1 MMDLEGMDLKTE
13 LDMNAKLQRKKNNL
27 RKALAKKGMLKR
39 EGDNNFD
46 KYKYFSEAQ
55 YKLLFTELFSEAGLE
70 LKFTEASYQECEGT
84 EKQRFGRRIK
94 LIFTLMDT
102 ETGYGE
108 ESVIT
113 GEAFDKGDKA
123 GYKAYTGAYKYYLA
137 STFGVATGDDPEK
150 PDKEVQAQP
159 QTAAQKPTQS
169 AAQKQTKVQASGVKA
184 TPNQIAILKRVY
196 TGENMTKLLK
206 KCGVENVED
215 IPAAKASDLITKLE
229 EKQNGKETK

>member
-1 MMDLEGMDLKTE
+1 MMELEGMDLKTE
-13 LDMNAKLQRKKNNL
+13 LEMNAKLQRKKNNL

-39 EGDNNFD
+39 EGDNKYD
-46 KYKYFSEAQ
+46 QYKYFSEAQ

-70 LKFTEASYQECEGT
+70 LKFTEKCYEKCEGT
-84 EKQRFGRRIK
+84 EKMRNGRRVK
-94 LIFTLMDT
+94 LIFTLMDI

-108 ESVIT
+108 ESTIT

-150 PDKEVQAQP
+150 PDKEEAQ
-159 QTAAQKPTQS
+159 QQKPTQP

>member
-13 LDMNAKLQRKKNNL
+13 LEMNAKLQRKKNNL

-70 LKFTEASYQECEGT
+70 LKFTEKSYEECEGT
-84 EKQRFGRRIK
+84 EKMRNGRRVR
-94 LIFTLMDT
+94 LIFTLMDI

-108 ESVIT
+108 ESIIT

-150 PDKEVQAQP
+150 PDKEEAQ
-159 QTAAQKPTQS
+159 QQKPTQA
-169 AAQKQTKVQASGVKA
+169 AAQKQAKAPGAKA
-184 TPNQIAILKRVY
+184 TPNQVAILKRVY
-196 TGENMTKLLK
+196 RDDNRTKLLERYK
-206 KCGVENVED
+206 VSSIEE
-215 IPAAKASDLITKLE
+215 IPAQAASELIKQLE
-229 EKQNGKETK
+229 AIQKSKEAAENE

>member
-1 MMDLEGMDLKTE
+1 MMNLDELDLKTDLE
-13 LDMNAKLQRKKNNL
+13 LNAKLQRKKNNL

-39 EGDNNFD
+39 EGDNKYD
-46 KYKYFSEAQ
+46 QYKYFSEAQ

-70 LKFTEASYQECEGT
+70 LKFTEMSYEKCEGT
-84 EKQRFGRRIK
+84 EKMRNGRRVR
-94 LIFTLMDT
+94 LLFTLMDT

-108 ESVIT
+108 ESIIT

-150 PDKEVQAQP
+150 PDKEEAQE
-159 QTAAQKPTQS
+159 QKPTQ
-169 AAQKQTKVQASGVKA
+169 ATAQKQTKVQASGVKA

>member
-1 MMDLEGMDLKTE
+1 MMEGIDFKTQLDL
-13 LDMNAKLQRKKNNL
+13 NAKLQHKKNNL

-70 LKFTEASYQECEGT
+70 LKFTEVSYEECAGT
-84 EKQRFGRRIK
+84 EKMRNGRRVR
-94 LIFTLMDT
+94 LLFTLMDT

-108 ESVIT
+108 ESIIT

-150 PDKEVQAQP
+150 PDKEE
-159 QTAAQKPTQS
+159 AAEKKPTQAGS
-169 AAQKQTKVQASGVKA
+169 QKQAPGAKA
-184 TPNQIAILKRVY
+184 TPNQVAILKRVY
-196 TGENMTKLLK
+196 RDDNRAKLLERYK
-206 KCGVENVED
+206 VSSIEE
-215 IPAAKASDLITKLE
+215 IPAQAASELIKQLEAIQKAKEAAE
-229 EKQNGKETK
+229 NE

>member
-1 MMDLEGMDLKTE
+1 MMEGIDFKTQLDL
-13 LDMNAKLQRKKNNL
+13 NAKLQHKKNNL

-39 EGDNNFD
+39 EGDNSFD

-70 LKFTEASYQECEGT
+70 LKFTELSYEECTGT
-84 EKQRFGRRIK
+84 EKMRNGRRVR
-94 LIFTLMDT
+94 LLFTLMDT

-108 ESVIT
+108 ESIIT

-150 PDKEVQAQP
+150 PDKDE
-159 QTAAQKPTQS
+159 AAEKKPTQAGS
-169 AAQKQTKVQASGVKA
+169 QKQAPSAKA
-184 TPNQIAILKRVY
+184 TPNQVAILKRVY
-196 TGENMTKLLK
+196 RDENKAKLLERYK
-206 KCGVENVED
+206 VSSIEE
-215 IPAAKASDLITKLE
+215 IPAQAASELIKQLEAIQKAKEATE
-229 EKQNGKETK
+229 NE